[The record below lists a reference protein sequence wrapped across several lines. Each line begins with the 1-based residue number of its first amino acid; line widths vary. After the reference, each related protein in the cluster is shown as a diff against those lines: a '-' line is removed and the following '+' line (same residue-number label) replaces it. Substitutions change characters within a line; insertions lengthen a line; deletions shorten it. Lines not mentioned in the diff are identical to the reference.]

1 MARMSVPF
9 ILVSL
14 VVAQSGCGLGR
25 VCCPCTPSNCAP
37 ACSVQT
43 YQDEETKVI
52 ASVQTYQ
59 AEETK
64 VIASVRTYQ
73 GEETKDGVEGINS
86 LRSASVDF
94 SVAAAHSAN
103 PNSYPSY

>member
-14 VVAQSGCGLGR
+14 VVAQTGCGPGR
-25 VCCPCTPSNCAP
+25 VCCPCTPSNCTP
-37 ACSVQT
+37 AC
-43 YQDEETKVI
+43 
-52 ASVQTYQ
+52 SVQTYQ

-73 GEETKDGVEGINS
+73 GEEAKDVSKESTVYDLPPSTSRS
-86 LRSASVDF
+86 LQPIRPIQTLTHRIDTIRR
-94 SVAAAHSAN
+94 
-103 PNSYPSY
+103 